1 MMGGRSGRT
10 LSKGGEVCTCTTT
23 TSVVRTRYY
32 VWYSGVRMYVHVC
45 DVCMTCSTR
54 VVLLV
59 VHGTGGTVHTLH
71 THTWRAQLFN
81 YFSIGSFRMV
91 QYNISF
97 F

>member
-54 VVLLV
+54 VV
-59 VHGTGGTVHTLH
+59 HGTGGTVRV
-71 THTWRAQLFN
+71 HTWYRVHKHTWCTIIQLF
-81 YFSIGSFRMV
+81 
-91 QYNISF
+91 
-97 F
+97 